1 MQAVATDAKVLEYRP
16 QPGAAGTP
24 PGTPEGKK
32 IMALLLVY
40 VGLMIAGDVVAYFLG
55 LMIERAYPLAS
66 LPAFLAMYF
75 LSLGLTWM
83 LAVRLT
89 APRVEGQKA
98 AT

>member
-1 MQAVATDAKVLEYRP
+1 
-16 QPGAAGTP
+16 
-24 PGTPEGKK
+24 
-32 IMALLLVY
+32 MALLLVY
-40 VGLMIAGDVVAYFLG
+40 VTLMIVGNIIAYFLG
-55 LMIERAYPLAS
+55 LMIERVYPVAS